1 MMGER
6 SQMVPWVLAGT
17 VFLSAFLLFQ
27 VQPLI
32 SKAILPWFGGSP
44 SVWTTCMIFFQSL
57 LVAGYAYAHFLNRS
71 HNRWRNFLI
80 HTTLLVAAAFALPVV
95 PEVTWKPTD
104 GQQPVVRILLLLAA
118 TVGLPYLM
126 LASSGPLLQTWFSQ
140 LFPNRSPYRLYA
152 LSNAGSLLALLTY
165 PWFVETSLSLQ
176 QQGWWWGTLFLC
188 YAAAGIYLN
197 WIVAKSIPVG
207 GILDPASDPI
217 PSTSIDWIHWVA
229 LPALATVALLSVT
242 NHLCRDVAVVP
253 FLWIAPLVIY
263 LFSFITT
270 FEWERFYSRRT
281 WSRWL
286 VLATLLVV
294 ATFFHQEL
302 QSFAKGLGLGWPIS
316 RWLRKPIVEIPICLF
331 WLFCICVVC
340 HGEAVS
346 RKPPSHQAT
355 RFYLSLSAGGAI
367 GGIFVGIVC
376 PVIMNHYWEFHGSL
390 FLGALLAAIIL
401 SKELSRFVP
410 QNSRYQPILSK
421 ALPLGTVLAGASL
434 LPTAWND
441 PVLARKRGFYGVIS
455 VRELDRDRPLQ
466 HGRGLYNGKILHGF
480 QFMDPSRKN
489 AATTYYGPDSAPDA
503 VIQYFKGIKK
513 PLRVGVIGLGV
524 GTIAT
529 YLAPEDRLCYYEIDP
544 LVIEIQDKFFTYYKD
559 CPAEKQIVLGDARI
573 QMERQAPQEF
583 DAIFVDA
590 FSGDAIPVHLLT
602 IEAMAVYE
610 KHLATGGIVAFHI
623 SNRYLNLHPVI
634 DGLAKSNGLHSIRL
648 HTTKADGIHTTASD
662 WIVLTKDPLLQE
674 QPPFDLLHIPL
685 DSSPPLRWTDQSS
698 SLWDVLR

>member
-1 MMGER
+1 MGER
-6 SQMVPWVLAGT
+6 RQMVAWVLAST

-57 LVAGYAYAHFLNRS
+57 LVAGYAYAHGLNRS
-71 HNRWRNFLI
+71 PNRWRNFVI
-80 HTTLLVAAAFALPVV
+80 HSILLVAAAFLLPVV
-95 PEVTWKPTD
+95 PKVDWKPLD
-104 GQQPVVRILLLLAA
+104 GQDPVVRILLLLAA

-126 LASSGPLLQTWFSQ
+126 LASSGPLLQSWFSQ

-165 PWFVETSLSLQ
+165 PWLVETNLSLQ
-176 QQGWWWGTLFLC
+176 QQGWWWGVLFLC
-188 YAAAGIYLN
+188 YAAAGIGLH
-197 WIVAKSIPVG
+197 WIVANSASVVVAG
-207 GILDPASDPI
+207 DPASRQDQSAP
-217 PSTSIDWIHWVA
+217 IDWLHWVA
-229 LPALATVALLSVT
+229 LPALATIALLSVT

-263 LFSFITT
+263 LLSFIAT

-281 WSRWL
+281 WSRCL
-286 VLATLLVV
+286 LLATLLVL
-294 ATFFHQEL
+294 ATFFHQDL
-302 QSFAKGLGLGWPIS
+302 QSFAKSVGLEWPIS

-331 WLFCICVVC
+331 WLFSLCVVC
-340 HGEAVS
+340 HGEAVR

-367 GGIFVGIVC
+367 GGIFVGIAC
-376 PVIMNHYWEFHGSL
+376 PIIMNHYWEFHGSL
-390 FLGALLAAIIL
+390 FFGSLVAATIL
-401 SKELSRFVP
+401 SHELTRFASENSRFH
-410 QNSRYQPILSK
+410 PILSK
-421 ALPLGTVLAGASL
+421 ALPLGTVLAGATL
-434 LPTAWND
+434 LPTAWSD

-455 VRELDRDRPLQ
+455 VRELDRDRPLH

-480 QFMDPSRKN
+480 QFLDPSRKN
-489 AATTYYGPDSAPDA
+489 AATTYYGPSSAPDA
-503 VIQYFKGIKK
+503 VIQYLKGIQKQ
-513 PLRVGVIGLGV
+513 LRIGVVGLGV

-529 YLAPEDRLCYYEIDP
+529 YLTDKDRLCYYEIDP
-544 LVIEIQDKFFTYYKD
+544 LVIEIQDQFFTYYKD
-559 CPAEKQIVLGDARI
+559 CPADKQIVLGDARI
-573 QMERQAPQEF
+573 QMERQEPQEF

-602 IEAMAVYE
+602 IEAMDVYE
-610 KHLATGGIVAFHI
+610 KHLAIGGVVAFHI

-634 DGLAKSNGLHSIRL
+634 DGLAKSKGLHSIRL
-648 HTTKADGIHTTASD
+648 HTTKSDGFHTTASD
-662 WIVLTKDPLLQE
+662 WIVLTKDPLLEE
-674 QPPFDLLHIPL
+674 QPPFDLLRIPL
-685 DSSPPLRWTDQSS
+685 DTSPPLLWTDQSS

>member
-1 MMGER
+1 MGER
-6 SQMVPWVLAGT
+6 RQVVAWVLAGT

-57 LVAGYAYAHFLNRS
+57 LVAGYAYSHGLNRS
-71 HNRWRNFLI
+71 LNRWRNFIL
-80 HTTLLVAAAFALPVV
+80 HSMLLVVAAFLLPVV
-95 PEVTWKPTD
+95 PGVAWKPTD
-104 GQQPVVRILLLLAA
+104 GQQPVVRILMLLTA

-165 PWFVETSLSLQ
+165 PWFVETNLSIQ
-176 QQGWWWGTLFLC
+176 QQGWWWGILFLC
-188 YAAAGIYLN
+188 YAAAVVCLN
-197 WIVAKSIPVG
+197 WIVASGETVPVVW
-207 GILDPASDPI
+207 D
-217 PSTSIDWIHWVA
+217 PSTHQERSVPIDWLHWIA
-229 LPALATVALLSVT
+229 LPALATIALLSVT

-263 LFSFITT
+263 LLSFIAT
-270 FEWERFYSRRT
+270 FEWERFYSRRNGNRCLVFAT
-281 WSRWL
+281 LL
-286 VLATLLVV
+286 VLAT
-294 ATFFHQEL
+294 FFDQNI
-302 QSFAKGLGLGWPIS
+302 QSFVRSIGLDWKIS
-316 RWLRKPIVEIPICLF
+316 SWLRKPIVEIPICLF

-340 HGEAVS
+340 HGEAVR

-376 PVIMNHYWEFHGSL
+376 PMIMNHYWEFHGSL
-390 FLGALLAAIIL
+390 FLGSFVAATLL
-401 SKELSRFVP
+401 SQELTRFTRTSSRFH
-410 QNSRYQPILSK
+410 PILSK
-421 ALPLGTVLAGASL
+421 ALPVGTILAGAAL
-434 LPTAWND
+434 LPTAWSD

-455 VRELDRDRPLQ
+455 VRELDRDQPLH

-480 QFMDPSRKN
+480 QFLDPSRKN
-489 AATTYYGPDSAPDA
+489 AATTYYGPSSAPDA
-503 VIQYFKGIKK
+503 VIQYLKGIQKR
-513 PLRVGVIGLGV
+513 LHIGVVGLGV
-524 GTIAT
+524 GTIAS
-529 YLAPEDRLCYYEIDP
+529 YLAAEDRLCYYEIDP
-544 LVIEIQDKFFTYYKD
+544 LVIEMQDQFFTYYKD
-559 CPAEKQIVLGDARI
+559 CPADKQIVLGDARI
-573 QMERQAPQEF
+573 QMERQEPQEF

-602 IEAMAVYE
+602 IEAMDVYE
-610 KHLATGGIVAFHI
+610 KHLAIGGVVAFHI

-634 DGLAKSNGLHSIRL
+634 DGLAKSKGLHSIRL
-648 HTTKADGIHTTASD
+648 HTTKSEGSHTTASD
-662 WIVLTKDPLLQE
+662 WIVLTKDPLLEE
-674 QPPFDLLHIPL
+674 QPPFDLLRIPL
-685 DSSPPLRWTDQSS
+685 DASSPLRWTDQSS

>member
-6 SQMVPWVLAGT
+6 RQLVAWVLAGT

-57 LVAGYAYAHFLNRS
+57 LVAGYAYAHALNRS
-71 HNRWRNFLI
+71 PNRWRNFLI
-80 HTTLLVAAAFALPVV
+80 HAILLLAAASLLPVV
-95 PEVTWKPTD
+95 PGVTWKPSD
-104 GQQPVVRILLLLAA
+104 GQHPVVRILLLLAA

-140 LFPNRSPYRLYA
+140 LFPDRSPYRLYA

-165 PWFVETSLSLQ
+165 PWFVETNLSLQ
-176 QQGWWWGTLFLC
+176 QQGWWWGLLFLC
-188 YAAAGIYLN
+188 YAAAGICLN
-197 WIVAKSIPVG
+197 WIVASRMPVDEP
-207 GILDPASDPI
+207 LNPAIHHDQPAPI
-217 PSTSIDWIHWVA
+217 EWLHWVA
-229 LPALATVALLSVT
+229 LPALATIALLSVT

-263 LFSFITT
+263 LFSFIAT
-270 FEWERFYSRRT
+270 FEWERFYSRRS

-302 QSFAKGLGLGWPIS
+302 QSFAKSMGLEWQIS
-316 RWLRKPIVEIPICLF
+316 RWLRKPIVEIPICLL
-331 WLFCICVVC
+331 WLFCICLVC

-346 RKPPSHQAT
+346 RKPPAYQAT

-367 GGIFVGIVC
+367 GGIFVGILC
-376 PVIMNHYWEFHGSL
+376 PMIMNHYWEFHGSL
-390 FLGALLAAIIL
+390 FLGALLAATIL
-401 SKELSRFVP
+401 SEELTRFRSPNSRFQKVF
-410 QNSRYQPILSK
+410 SK
-421 ALPLGTVLAGASL
+421 LLPMGTVLAGATL

-455 VRELDRDRPLQ
+455 VRELDRDRPLH

-480 QFMDPSRKN
+480 QFLDPSRKN
-489 AATTYYGPDSAPDA
+489 VATTYYGPSSAPDA
-503 VIQYFKGIKK
+503 VIQYLKGNQK
-513 PLRVGVIGLGV
+513 PLRIGVIGLGV

-529 YLAPEDRLCYYEIDP
+529 YLTANDHLCYYEIDP
-544 LVIEIQDKFFTYYKD
+544 LVIEIQDEFFTYYKD
-559 CPAEKQIVLGDARI
+559 CPANKQIVLGDARI
-573 QMERQAPQEF
+573 QMERQEPKEF

-602 IEAMAVYE
+602 VEAMDVYE
-610 KHLATGGIVAFHI
+610 KHLAIGGVVAFHI

-634 DGLAKSNGLHSIRL
+634 DGLATSKGLHSIRL
-648 HTTKADGIHTTASD
+648 HTTKSDGFHTTASD
-662 WIVLTKDPLLQE
+662 WIVLTKDPLLEE
-674 QPPFDLLHIPL
+674 QPPFDLLRIPP
-685 DSSPPLRWTDQSS
+685 DSSPPLLWTDQSS

>member
-1 MMGER
+1 
-6 SQMVPWVLAGT
+6 MVAWVLAST

-57 LVAGYAYAHFLNRS
+57 LVAGYAYAHGLNRS
-71 HNRWRNFLI
+71 PNRWRNFAI
-80 HTTLLVAAAFALPVV
+80 HSILLVAAAFLLPVV
-95 PEVTWKPTD
+95 PKVDWK
-104 GQQPVVRILLLLAA
+104 LAA

-126 LASSGPLLQTWFSQ
+126 LASSGPLLQSWFSQ

-165 PWFVETSLSLQ
+165 PWLVETNLSLQ
-176 QQGWWWGTLFLC
+176 QQGWWWGVLFLC
-188 YAAAGIYLN
+188 YAAAGIGLH
-197 WIVAKSIPVG
+197 WIVANSASVVVAG
-207 GILDPASDPI
+207 DPASRQDQSAP
-217 PSTSIDWIHWVA
+217 IDWLHWVA
-229 LPALATVALLSVT
+229 LPALATIALLSVT

-263 LFSFITT
+263 LLSFIAT

-281 WSRWL
+281 WSRCL
-286 VLATLLVV
+286 LLATLLVL
-294 ATFFHQEL
+294 ATFFHQDL
-302 QSFAKGLGLGWPIS
+302 QSFAKSIGLEWPIS

-331 WLFCICVVC
+331 WLFSLCVVC
-340 HGEAVS
+340 HGEAVR

-367 GGIFVGIVC
+367 GGIFVGIAC
-376 PVIMNHYWEFHGSL
+376 PIIMNHYWEFHGSL
-390 FLGALLAAIIL
+390 FFGSLVAATIL
-401 SKELSRFVP
+401 SHELTRFASENSRFHPV
-410 QNSRYQPILSK
+410 LSK
-421 ALPLGTVLAGASL
+421 ALPLGTVLAGATL
-434 LPTAWND
+434 LPTAWSD

-455 VRELDRDRPLQ
+455 VRELDRDRPLH

-480 QFMDPSRKN
+480 QFLDPSRKN
-489 AATTYYGPDSAPDA
+489 AATTYYGPSSAPDA
-503 VIQYFKGIKK
+503 VIQYLKGIQKQ
-513 PLRVGVIGLGV
+513 LRIGVVGLGV

-529 YLAPEDRLCYYEIDP
+529 YLTDKDRLCYYEIDP
-544 LVIEIQDKFFTYYKD
+544 LVIEIQDQFFTYYKD
-559 CPAEKQIVLGDARI
+559 CPADKQIVLGDARI
-573 QMERQAPQEF
+573 QMERQEPQEF

-602 IEAMAVYE
+602 IEAMDVYE
-610 KHLATGGIVAFHI
+610 KHLAIGGVVAFHI

-634 DGLAKSNGLHSIRL
+634 DGLAKSKGLHSIRL
-648 HTTKADGIHTTASD
+648 HTTKSDGFHTTASD
-662 WIVLTKDPLLQE
+662 WIVLTKDPLLEE
-674 QPPFDLLHIPL
+674 QPPFDLLRIPL
-685 DSSPPLRWTDQSS
+685 DTSPPLIWTDQSS

>member
-1 MMGER
+1 MGER
-6 SQMVPWVLAGT
+6 RQVVAWVLAGT

-27 VQPLI
+27 VQPII
-32 SKAILPWFGGSP
+32 SKSILPWFGGSP

-57 LVAGYAYAHFLNRS
+57 LVAGYAYAHGLNRS
-71 HNRWRNFLI
+71 SSRGRNFLI
-80 HTTLLVAAAFALPVV
+80 HATLLVAACFLLPVV
-95 PEVTWKPTD
+95 PGVTWKPAD

-165 PWFVETSLSLQ
+165 PWFVETNLSLE
-176 QQGWWWGTLFLC
+176 QQGWWWGILFLC
-188 YAAAGIYLN
+188 YAAAGIGLN
-197 WIVAKSIPVG
+197 WIVASRAPVDRAW
-207 GILDPASDPI
+207 DPSRPQERSAP
-217 PSTSIDWIHWVA
+217 IDWFHWVA

-263 LFSFITT
+263 LLSFIAT

-281 WSRWL
+281 WGRWL

-294 ATFFHQEL
+294 ATFFNQDL
-302 QSFAKGLGLGWPIS
+302 QSFAKNIGLEWPIS

-340 HGEAVS
+340 HGEAVT

-367 GGIFVGIVC
+367 GGIFVGILC
-376 PVIMNHYWEFHGSL
+376 PIIMNHYWEFHGSL
-390 FLGALLAAIIL
+390 FLGALLAATIL
-401 SKELSRFVP
+401 SAELTRFAPRNSRFHKV
-410 QNSRYQPILSK
+410 LSI
-421 ALPLGTVLAGASL
+421 ALPLGTIIAGLTL
-434 LPTAWND
+434 LPTAWSD

-455 VRELDRDRPLQ
+455 VRELDRDRPLL

-480 QFMDPSRKN
+480 QFLDPSRKN
-489 AATTYYGPDSAPDA
+489 AATTYYGPSSAPDA
-503 VIQYFKGIKK
+503 VIEYLKGMKK
-513 PLRVGVIGLGV
+513 SLRVGVIGLGV

-529 YLAPEDRLCYYEIDP
+529 YLAAEDRLCYYEIDP
-544 LVIEIQDKFFTYYKD
+544 LVIEIQDQFFTYYKD
-559 CPAEKQIVLGDARI
+559 CPADKQIVIGDARI
-573 QMERQAPQEF
+573 QMERQEPQEF

-610 KHLATGGIVAFHI
+610 KHLAIGGVVAFHI

-634 DGLAKSNGLHSIRL
+634 DGLAKSKGLHSIRL
-648 HTTKADGIHTTASD
+648 HTTKADGFHTTASD
-662 WIVLTKDPLLQE
+662 WIVLTKDPILEE
-674 QPPFDLLHIPL
+674 QPPFDLLRIPL
-685 DSSPPLRWTDQSS
+685 DPSSPLLWTDQSS

>member
-1 MMGER
+1 MIA
-6 SQMVPWVLAGT
+6 WVLAGT

-71 HNRWRNFLI
+71 PNRWRNFLI
-80 HTTLLVAAAFALPVV
+80 HTGLLAAAASLLPVV
-95 PEVTWKPTD
+95 PGVTWKPLD

-126 LASSGPLLQTWFSQ
+126 LASSGPLLQSWFSQ

-165 PWFVETSLSLQ
+165 PWFVETNFTLQ
-176 QQGWWWGTLFLC
+176 QQGWWWGILFLC
-188 YAAAGIYLN
+188 YAIAGIGLN
-197 WIVAKSIPVG
+197 WILASRAPIGEV
-207 GILDPASDPI
+207 LDPSGPQEHAA
-217 PSTSIDWIHWVA
+217 SIDWFHWVA
-229 LPALATVALLSVT
+229 LPALATIALLSVT

-253 FLWIAPLVIY
+253 FLWIAPLVLY
-263 LFSFITT
+263 LLSFIAT
-270 FEWERFYSRRT
+270 FEWERFYARRP

-294 ATFFHQEL
+294 ATIFHQEL
-302 QSFAKGLGLGWPIS
+302 QSFTKSVGLEWQIS
-316 RWLRKPIVEIPICLF
+316 KWLRKPIVEIPICLF

-340 HGEAVS
+340 HGEAVT
-346 RKPPSHQAT
+346 RKPPSYQAT

-376 PVIMNHYWEFHGSL
+376 PMVMNHYWEFHGSL
-390 FLGALLAAIIL
+390 FLGAILAAMIL
-401 SKELSRFVP
+401 SQELTRFAPQSNRFRKTLSR
-410 QNSRYQPILSK
+410 
-421 ALPLGTVLAGASL
+421 ALPLGTVLVGASL
-434 LPTAWND
+434 LPSAWSD

-455 VRELDRDRPLQ
+455 VRELDRDRPIQ

-480 QFMDPSRKN
+480 QFLDPSRKN

-529 YLAPEDRLCYYEIDP
+529 YLASEDRLCYYEIDP
-544 LVIEIQDKFFTYYKD
+544 LVIEIQDKFFTYYND
-559 CPAEKQIVLGDARI
+559 CPADKQIVLGDARI
-573 QMERQAPQEF
+573 QMERQEPQEF

-610 KHLATGGIVAFHI
+610 KHLAIGGVVAFHI

-634 DGLAKSNGLHSIRL
+634 DGLAKSKGLHSIRL
-648 HTTKADGIHTTASD
+648 HTTKADGFHTTASD
-662 WIVLTKDPLLQE
+662 WIVLTKDPLLEE

-685 DSSPPLRWTDQSS
+685 DPSPPLLWTDQSS